1 METKTFSFDLPP
13 EQIAQYPPAQRGDS
27 RLLVM
32 DRESGELHHSHVS
45 RLAEFLEPGTLLVR
59 NDSRVR
65 KARVYG
71 RRADTGGRAEFLFLE
86 REGEST
92 WRVLVHAS
100 GRPSGG
106 TRYRLPEDVTA
117 ELQEDSDQARERRV
131 SLTPAVQ
138 EDYFERNGHVPLPPY
153 IKRPDDPADAQRY
166 QTIFAREAGSVAA
179 PTAGLHF
186 TDELFERLSRK
197 GVEIRSLTLHVGLGT
212 FQPVRTER
220 VEEHRMHGETFTVS
234 EELAEAVSRAR
245 AEGRAVLAV
254 GTTTVRALEAAARAT
269 AGEAGQ
275 ETGHEAGQRAGEQPP
290 EGTGEGAH
298 ERVIAPGTR
307 STDIFIYPGFE
318 FRVIDKLFTNFHTP
332 ESSLLMMV
340 CAFGGTERT
349 LAAYR
354 EAVSEGYRFY
364 SYGDAMLFR

>member
-1 METKTFSFDLPP
+1 V
-13 EQIAQYPPAQRGDS
+13 I
-27 RLLVM
+27 
-32 DRESGELHHSHVS
+32 
-45 RLAEFLEPGTLLVR
+45 
-59 NDSRVR
+59 
-65 KARVYG
+65 
-71 RRADTGGRAEFLFLE
+71 
-86 REGEST
+86 
-92 WRVLVHAS
+92 
-100 GRPSGG
+100 
-106 TRYRLPEDVTA
+106 A
-117 ELQEDSDQARERRV
+117 ELQKDSDQGAERRV
-131 SLTPAVQ
+131 SLTPSVQ

-153 IKRPDDPADAQRY
+153 IRRPDDPADAGRY
-166 QTIFAREAGSVAA
+166 QTIFARESGSVAA

-186 TDELFERLSRK
+186 TDDLFDRLSSN

-234 EELAEAVSRAR
+234 EELAEAVSRAK
-245 AEGRAVLAV
+245 AEGRPVLAV

-269 AGEAGQ
+269 
-275 ETGHEAGQRAGEQPP
+275 GHEAGHRAGQKAP
-290 EGTGEGAH
+290 ERTGDGAH

-307 STDIFIYPGFE
+307 NTEIFIYPGFE
-318 FRVIDKLFTNFHTP
+318 FKVIDKLFTNFHIP